1 MSDILNEWR
10 LGQRNL
16 LNICKKNMQVLE
28 RLLDLTHAPVKVGCY
43 YSQSLR
49 RENKRTANQPHR

>member
-43 YSQSLR
+43 YSQCLR